1 MTARRVPNDPGRRD
15 RIVEAACEL
24 MVRDGLHTLT
34 HRRIAAHAGVP
45 LGSTTYYFAD
55 LDELLLAAVRRAVAD
70 GRERLRRWSDALG
83 PDADADRVCT
93 ALAEMSVE
101 HVTTAAARTVL
112 DYELY
117 VAGLRRES
125 LRAESEAWIGLL
137 RAALAEHLDAATAD
151 ALTAAADGVVLQA
164 LLSRYPPTVERVEA
178 LFRRV
183 VKGPGLMTG

>member
-15 RIVEAACEL
+15 RIVDAACAL
-24 MVRDGLHTLT
+24 MARDGLHTLT
-34 HRRIAAHAGVP
+34 HRRIAAEAGVP
-45 LGSTTYYFAD
+45 LGSTTYHFAD
-55 LDELLLAAVRRAVAD
+55 LDELVLAAVRRAVAD

-83 PDADADRVCT
+83 PDADVGRVCR
-93 ALAEMSVE
+93 ALAEMAVE

-117 VAGLRRES
+117 VAGLRREH

-137 RAALAEHLDAATAD
+137 RAALAEHLDDGTAR
-151 ALTAAADGVVLQA
+151 ALTAAADGLVLQS
-164 LLSRYPPTVERVEA
+164 LLASTPPTVDDVEA

-183 VKGPGLMTG
+183 ATGPTAR

>member
-15 RIVEAACEL
+15 RIVDAAYEL
-24 MVRDGLHTLT
+24 MRRDGLHTLT

-45 LGSTTYYFAD
+45 LGSTTYYFGD
-55 LDELLLAAVRRAVAD
+55 LDELVLAAVRRSVAE
-70 GRERLRRWSDALG
+70 GRERLREWSAALG
-83 PDADADRVCT
+83 PDADARQVCR

-117 VAGLRRES
+117 VAGLRREN
-125 LRAESEAWIGLL
+125 LRVESEAWIGLL

-151 ALTAAADGVVLQA
+151 ALTAAADGLVLQA
-164 LLSRYPPTVERVEA
+164 LLARTPPTVERVEA
-178 LFRRV
+178 LLRRV
-183 VKGPGLMTG
+183 CGS

>member
-15 RIVEAACEL
+15 RIVDAALEL
-24 MVRDGLHTLT
+24 MGRDGLHTLT
-34 HRRIAAHAGVP
+34 HRRIAEQAGVP

-55 LDELLLAAVRRAVAD
+55 LDELILAAVRRAVD
-70 GRERLRRWSDALG
+70 QGRERLRAWSAALG
-83 PDADADRVCT
+83 REPGVERVCG

-101 HVTTAAARTVL
+101 HITTVAARTTL

-137 RAALAEHLDAATAD
+137 RAALREHLDAETAA
-151 ALTAAADGVVLQA
+151 ALTAAADGVVLQG
-164 LLSRYPPTVERVEA
+164 LLARHAPTVPAVTA

-183 VKGPGLMTG
+183 AAGPVR